1 MMQEYMQLLEH
12 ETKSLTEKVRKL
24 RGTLN
29 KVNEDI
35 KNLEKDHQSQVDQ
48 VSSQKRWVN
57 VRKGLVGYLNFE

>member
-1 MMQEYMQLLEH
+1 MQLLEH

-57 VRKGLVGYLNFE
+57 VREGDVRIFNF